1 MIRCVRMWTGPDGNS
16 TFEEGMLEIG
26 AGAHGKASG
35 LPIAVRE
42 LSFQETGPGAGDWHR
57 DPVPQYVLTL
67 SGTIA
72 FEMESGASF
81 TIHPGDVL
89 IAQDNAGTG
98 HRWRLIGDAP
108 WRRAYV
114 VYQEAADLRFMP
126 TGEQA

>member
-1 MIRCVRMWTGPDGNS
+1 MIRCIRLWTGPDGNS
-16 TFEEGMLEIG
+16 TFEEGALEIG

-35 LPIAVRE
+35 LPIPVRE

-67 SGTIA
+67 SGTIE
-72 FEMESGASF
+72 FEVQSGATF
-81 TIHPGDVL
+81 TINPGDVL
-89 IAQDNAGTG
+89 IAQDNTGTG

-114 VYQEAADLRFMP
+114 IYDEGVDLRFTP
-126 TGEQA
+126 KGARA